1 RSSLESRLVSLLRPD
16 VRRGPASIRTVVTTG
31 LLLAAALFP
40 LATVRVIA
48 APASAPPLA
57 RAEGVAVDG
66 ARAVTRAEGS
76 EVEENEIR
84 QTKTKDKQVRETKL
98 TETKVRQQARQ
109 ETRTDVHEAV
119 EAVAADHA
127 GTSDPQTRSGE
138 AWYERGRELYDDE
151 RYGEAS

>member
-1 RSSLESRLVSLLRPD
+1 
-16 VRRGPASIRTVVTTG
+16 
-31 LLLAAALFP
+31 
-40 LATVRVIA
+40 
-48 APASAPPLA
+48 
-57 RAEGVAVDG
+57 
-66 ARAVTRAEGS
+66 
-76 EVEENEIR
+76 
-84 QTKTKDKQVRETKL
+84 

-151 RYGEAS
+151 RYGEASDAYEKAARAGYRSATAWYNAACSHALAGRSQAALEALQRAVDRGFDRADLIRRDDDLNSIRSTARFRALLDQARHTDAAEAKRKSVVADYE